1 MVEREGRD
9 NPPPLTMPRILELQ
23 TFESKMKGGEE
34 NKDKEGGGER
44 GEGTALPL
52 TEVLKTE

>member
-1 MVEREGRD
+1 MMLSIE
-9 NPPPLTMPRILELQ
+9 
-23 TFESKMKGGEE
+23 TFESKRKGGEE

-52 TEVLKTE
+52 TEAL